1 MNRKMQLIHTL
12 ALVGVIV
19 FAIFVIRAPFYTYGL
34 FLTGIVLMVYVFIK
48 AALNHEFFKHRLFDS
63 LIFTIVILNVV
74 ESTGGL
80 VSPLFFLNYLL
91 MFAVSL
97 LLEPTA
103 SLATALT
110 LIIVYILK
118 LPPGQT
124 LKDLLPVFSLALF
137 SPFGYFLAK
146 EYMCSN
152 QKSKVLPRRQAG
164 KSQN

>member
-1 MNRKMQLIHTL
+1 MNKKLHVIHTVSL
-12 ALVGVIV
+12 VIV
-19 FAIFVIRAPFYTYGL
+19 VIAAVVFIRAPFYMYGL

-48 AALNHEFFKHRLFDS
+48 AILNHEFFKHRLFDS
-63 LIFTIVILNVV
+63 LIFTIIILNIV

-80 VSPLFFLNYLL
+80 TSPLFFLNYLL

-146 EYMCSN
+146 EYEKDLT
-152 QKSKVLPRRQAG
+152 QRR
-164 KSQN
+164 K